1 MMKKILIVDDDQLVR
16 DLFVAV
22 LEADGYA
29 TYVASN
35 GLEGLREFYE
45 NRPDLVVSDM
55 TMPLM
60 EGSEF
65 CRILRAMRDVPII
78 LISGAEGPDLRR
90 KMLSPH
96 VDLFLGKPIK
106 LEDLKAAVPRLLQVH
121 SAASHID
128 SQSLEYID
136 TIGGP
141 REKTEVEHLGFVKRA
156 ADESDF

>member
-65 CRILRAMRDVPII
+65 CRILRVMCDVPII
-78 LISGAEGPDLRR
+78 MISGAESPDLRR

-106 LEDLKAAVPRLLQVH
+106 LEDLKAAVLNLLQVH
-121 SAASHID
+121 SAVSD
-128 SQSLEYID
+128 VDCQSPESVR
-136 TIGGP
+136 TTG
-141 REKTEVEHLGFVKRA
+141 EHKDEIEAEHFGFVSRA
-156 ADESDF
+156 ADEIDD